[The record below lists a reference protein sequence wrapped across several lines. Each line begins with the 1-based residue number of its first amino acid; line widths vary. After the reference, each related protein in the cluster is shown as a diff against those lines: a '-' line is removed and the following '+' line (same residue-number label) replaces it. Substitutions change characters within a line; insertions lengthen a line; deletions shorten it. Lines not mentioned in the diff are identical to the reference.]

1 MKKGLILAILVA
13 SFVVVSAQS
22 NSNITPIPPH
32 YENARFVLYP
42 TANMWN
48 FIKLDTQTGKLW
60 MVQYSVENNNRGET
74 TLSDEDLL
82 LPFMEPKVGR
92 FALYPTQNIYNF
104 VMIDQFN
111 GRTWQVQWA
120 INDNEHRW
128 ARSISDMNV
137 IEKKSNSVD
146 TYSASYNHEYKDLG
160 LPSGTLW
167 ATCNLGASA
176 PEEYGDYF
184 AWGETQPKE
193 YFSSKNYK
201 FLKNDKLTKYNNDS
215 ATGYWKHTDTLK
227 VLTMEDDAAAVL
239 WGGTWHIPTEEQ
251 WKELVDT
258 NYCTTS
264 AMTINGIEGIL
275 VTSKKNSQFVFIPKV
290 PKSPYNVGLY
300 GYWTSTLS
308 PYSEM
313 AVHAS
318 VSSSYI
324 FTFVSLRF
332 DGLPIRPVKK
342 K

>member
-1 MKKGLILAILVA
+1 MG
-13 SFVVVSAQS
+13 
-22 NSNITPIPPH
+22 
-32 YENARFVLYP
+32 Y
-42 TANMWN
+42 
-48 FIKLDTQTGKLW
+48 
-60 MVQYSVENNNRGET
+60 
-74 TLSDEDLL
+74 
-82 LPFMEPKVGR
+82 
-92 FALYPTQNIYNF
+92 
-104 VMIDQFN
+104 
-111 GRTWQVQWA
+111 
-120 INDNEHRW
+120 DNEHRW

-193 YFSSKNYK
+193 YFSFKNYK

-239 WGGTWHIPTEEQ
+239 WGGTWHIPTVEQ

-264 AMTINGIEGIL
+264 AITINGIEGIL
-275 VTSKKNSQFVFIPKV
+275 VISKKNQQSIFLPKT
-290 PKSPYNVGLY
+290 PSIASYGLSNSY
-300 GYWTSTLS
+300 YWTSTLCS
-308 PYSEM
+308 YSKLAM
-313 AVHAS
+313 NVS
-318 VSSSYI
+318 VTSYFMYI
-324 FTFVSLRF
+324 SFGGSRHE
-332 DGLPIRPVKK
+332 GLSIRPVKTK
-342 K
+342 